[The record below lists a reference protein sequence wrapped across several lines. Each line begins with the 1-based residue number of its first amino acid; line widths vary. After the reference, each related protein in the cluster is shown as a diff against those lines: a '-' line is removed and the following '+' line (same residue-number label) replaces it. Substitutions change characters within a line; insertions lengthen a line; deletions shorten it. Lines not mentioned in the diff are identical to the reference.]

1 MKELTR
7 LALLVSMVSSA
18 TLVGASEQPM
28 GNVEE
33 KDFLP
38 LGEPE
43 RQIDGAYLGGGLAT
57 SSISHKLHAEKVG
70 EGRVDFSKSGVQMDI
85 SALAGFGSA
94 FYKRNYIGIEME
106 FFKRLGGG
114 ESFHSNGELGLR
126 RCSDLGLNLDVRPGY
141 LFPLRGALVYAT
153 VGVARVRGQVV
164 SKTGS
169 HQSTFGSYY
178 PTVGIGIEQMINSRW
193 SVRGDIR
200 RSITSKDDGKQ
211 FGGWKY
217 DAKPNRTA
225 MRILLVRNI

>member
-1 MKELTR
+1 MEELAR
-7 LALLVSMVSSA
+7 LTLLISVVSGA
-18 TLVGASEQPM
+18 TLASASEQLVDNAE
-28 GNVEE
+28 G

-43 RQIDGAYLGGGLAT
+43 RQIDGAYLGGGLAV
-57 SSISHKLHAEKVG
+57 SNISHKLHAEKTG
-70 EGRVDFSKSGVQMDI
+70 GDRVDFSKSGAQMDV

-126 RCSDLGLNLDVRPGY
+126 HCSDLGLNLDVRPGY

-164 SKTGS
+164 SKTGG
-169 HQSTFGSYY
+169 QGTFGSFY
-178 PTVGIGIEQMINSRW
+178 PTVGVGIEQMVNSRW

-200 RSITSKDDGKQ
+200 RSITSKDDDKQ

-225 MRILLVRNI
+225 IRVLLVRNI